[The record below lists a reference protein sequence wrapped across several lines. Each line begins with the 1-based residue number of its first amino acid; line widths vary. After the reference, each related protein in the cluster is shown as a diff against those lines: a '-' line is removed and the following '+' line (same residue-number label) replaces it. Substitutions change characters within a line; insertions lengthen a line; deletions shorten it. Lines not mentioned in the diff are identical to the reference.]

1 MTVETPEPK
10 KPEDWQSGLP
20 FPKRWIYYIII
31 KLVVLVLGIYLVL
44 HYQGLV

>member
-1 MTVETPEPK
+1 MTDPTPEPK
-10 KPEDWQSGLP
+10 RPEDWHNTLP

-31 KLVVLVLGIYLVL
+31 KLVILVLVIYFAL